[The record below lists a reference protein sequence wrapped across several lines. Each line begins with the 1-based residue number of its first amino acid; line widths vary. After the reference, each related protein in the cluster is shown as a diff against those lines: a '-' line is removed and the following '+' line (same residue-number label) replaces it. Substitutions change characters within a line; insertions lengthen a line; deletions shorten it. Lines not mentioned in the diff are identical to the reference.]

1 MLGICLSSI
10 VICNLHLLLFPR
22 RWNHHWSPNR
32 KFPGLCNVLARF
44 RERLP
49 LAMSRPLLSDL
60 RPTGSPGRCVRAR
73 LVPKTCPGMLRS
85 SQALPGPGP
94 DPGFHAQAAGSRE
107 RGRCLDRESGPAHYK
122 PVLENW
128 VRAQRGGG
136 RQKLGKLKYFWKLWW
151 IIFWN

>member
-1 MLGICLSSI
+1 MIS
-10 VICNLHLLLFPR
+10 ICNLHLISTTLKSPLITKREISRSLQCPR
-22 RWNHHWSPNR
+22 ELDWTS
-32 KFPGLCNVLARF
+32 
-44 RERLP
+44 LP
-49 LAMSRPLLSDL
+49 RDVQATTDL
-60 RPTGSPGRCVRAR
+60 RPTGSPGRCGSGPGCLCPR
-73 LVPKTCPGMLRS
+73 LAQGCWDQAKRCP
-85 SQALPGPGP
+85 ALPGPE
-94 DPGFHAQAAGSRE
+94 PGFHAQAAGSRE